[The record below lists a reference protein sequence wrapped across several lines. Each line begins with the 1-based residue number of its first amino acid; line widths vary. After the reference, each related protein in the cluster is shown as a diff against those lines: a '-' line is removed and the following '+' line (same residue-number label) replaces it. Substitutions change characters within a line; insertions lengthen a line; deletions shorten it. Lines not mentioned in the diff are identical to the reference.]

1 MWLIGQSKS
10 TFKSTLT
17 TRGITSGMSTT
28 TMLGKDVPRVKVR
41 PETVTVWTTSVMEI
55 VGWML
60 MLGVMWVM
68 KVMRAVMVT
77 QAMRTIN
84 SS

>member
-1 MWLIGQSKS
+1 
-10 TFKSTLT
+10 
-17 TRGITSGMSTT
+17 MSRT